1 MSLSGWLC
9 PYCNRVATITS
20 VDVSESEHIFYSP
33 LHQKNLMLKTVVVRC
48 PNSECQEYTITATLH
63 KTIRVDSQRNSQMS
77 VVLSRHAP
85 YENPILSW
93 NMKPQSQAKQFPRY
107 VPEPIIADYEE
118 VCLIQNLSPKASAA
132 LARRCLQ
139 GMIRDFWKVNERN
152 LFEEINAIEGKV
164 DPQTWEAIQAVRSVG
179 NIGAHM
185 EKDINLIIDV
195 DPNEANALIRLVE
208 ILIKDWYI
216 AKHERENAL
225 ASVIGIGNQKS
236 KERKRNI

>member
-1 MSLSGWLC
+1 MQPFSWTC
-9 PYCNRVATITS
+9 PYCDRITTITDS
-20 VDVSESEHIFYSP
+20 NITRSNHPFFREFRDDCFVLVTDVII
-33 LHQKNLMLKTVVVRC
+33 C
-48 PNSECQEYTITATLH
+48 PNHDCQEYIITAVLRKGFEGTR
-63 KTIRVDSQRNSQMS
+63 TSRNESGIYPVS
-77 VVLSRHAP
+77 DKDPVLFWS
-85 YENPILSW
+85 
-93 NMKPQSQAKQFPRY
+93 MKPQSHAKQFPSY
-107 VPEPIIADYEE
+107 IPKAIITDYEE
-118 VCLIQNLSPKASAA
+118 ACLIQNLSSKASAA

-195 DPNEANALIRLVE
+195 EPNEANALIRLVE